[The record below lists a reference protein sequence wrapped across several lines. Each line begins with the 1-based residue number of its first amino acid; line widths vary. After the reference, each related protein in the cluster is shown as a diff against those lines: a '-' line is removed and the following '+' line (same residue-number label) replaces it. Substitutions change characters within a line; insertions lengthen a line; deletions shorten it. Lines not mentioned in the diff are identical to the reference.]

1 MNKQKIIIWT
11 LLSATIFT
19 VSSSFAAGL
28 TNNLCGFYLG
38 IEGGAAKTLTTNV
51 EPDWSVSTVHTWYA
65 VNGSYDTDFGTAP
78 SFGAKLGYAIN
89 KNIAFDLA
97 YNRRGNFN
105 FENGFTAPP
114 GTIATAPLGEIYK
127 YNDINSNA
135 FTFNATLF
143 PSISSEKFKPF
154 VSAGIGVSI
163 NKLGSLNNFNIID
176 ANPAQPVPLNYNVQL
191 DGANKTS
198 FTWQIGAGLDY
209 SIIEHLDF
217 GLGYRFV
224 DLGKFTTGT
233 HFTESVAGTDSTVK
247 PYIINHL
254 NVNEFYARLNYYF

>member
-1 MNKQKIIIWT
+1 MDKQKIITRT
-11 LLSATIFT
+11 LLSAALFIT
-19 VSSSFAAGL
+19 SSSFA
-28 TNNLCGFYLG
+28 NNLSGFYLG
-38 IEGGAAKTLTTNV
+38 LEGGAAKALSTNV
-51 EPDWSVSTVHTWYA
+51 EPDWSVNTVHSWDA
-65 VNGSYDTDFGTAP
+65 VDGSYDADLGTAP
-78 SFGAKLGYAIN
+78 SFGAKIGYAIN
-89 KNIAFDLA
+89 KNVAFDLA

-105 FENGFTAPP
+105 FENGFAPP
-114 GTIATAPLGEIYK
+114 PDGILNAPIGEVYQ

-154 VSAGIGVSI
+154 VSAGVGVAI
-163 NKLGSLNNFNIID
+163 NKFGSVNNFNITS
-176 ANPAQPVPLNYNVQL
+176 NSPAGPVPLNYNIRL
-191 DGANKTS
+191 DGDNKTS

-224 DLGKFTTGT
+224 DLGKFTTST
-233 HFTESVAGTDSTVK
+233 NFTNSVSGAESTVK